1 MKKSIL
7 ITAAVF
13 CMATAHSFAQT
24 EESRYIN
31 GAGNLVIQWSDG
43 TRSTYGK
50 DPTGKQDL
58 GPDYNIA
65 ERMYDS
71 AGNRREIDRDG
82 RTWIIEAGENSVRAD
97 RMNDR
102 VEKPVRQPAEQPESR
117 ASR

>member
-1 MKKSIL
+1 MKKAIL
-7 ITAAVF
+7 FTAAVF
-13 CMATAHSFAQT
+13 FIATAHSFAQT

-31 GAGNLVIQWSDG
+31 GAGNLVILWSDG

-58 GPDYNIA
+58 APDPKVA
-65 ERMYDS
+65 ERMYDA

-82 RTWIIEAGENSVRAD
+82 RTRVIEAGDESVRAD

-102 VEKPVRQPAEQPESR
+102 VGIPPRQPAEQPKPQTPK
-117 ASR
+117 